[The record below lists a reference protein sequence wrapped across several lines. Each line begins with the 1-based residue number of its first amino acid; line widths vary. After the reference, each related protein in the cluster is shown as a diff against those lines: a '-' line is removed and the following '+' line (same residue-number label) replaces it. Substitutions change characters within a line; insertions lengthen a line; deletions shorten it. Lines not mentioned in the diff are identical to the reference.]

1 MMMGGRARGIGA
13 PMRKGPYRG
22 RRGPTRP
29 RRLLLFLPLLLAAV
43 SEGMAL
49 EAWPDGAAS
58 LPTIAEF
65 TRELERNEG
74 YIPFYYRSS
83 TGQLLLEV
91 CRLEEEF
98 LHLTSLATG
107 IGWGMNW
114 SLDRGTIGRQNLARF
129 ERHGPV
135 VMLVQINS
143 SFRALDAR
151 NREELRAVEESF
163 PTSVVGAFPV
173 VAEERGCTLADAT
186 DYLLEDAFD
195 VRGRVR
201 GAGEGDFRAVR
212 NRSAIYLPRT
222 KAFPRNTELEVSI
235 TFTSDQP
242 GPQITRHAP
251 DGRSFTLRQH
261 HSFVELPPEGYRP
274 RRFDPRVGVG
284 AVTVMDF
291 SRHPEEGHM
300 EERWIRR
307 WRLEKRDPTSPIS
320 EAVEPIVYYL
330 DRGIPEP
337 YRTAFRE
344 GTLWWNQVL
353 EAAGFRNA
361 LQVRDL
367 PEGVDPMDARYSVI
381 QWVHRSDYGPSV
393 GPSFHDPRTGEIIKA
408 AVRMDSHR
416 SLTNFNTFATLA
428 AAASS
433 TTLGSSSGDGME
445 NGAGSE
451 DDGFE
456 GWLAE
461 LDPGISAEDYL
472 MIRRRQHVA
481 HEVGHTLGF
490 AHNFITASYG
500 RASVMDNPTPVV
512 RMRPDGSL
520 DLTGAYR
527 EGPGS
532 YDSLAV
538 RYAYMQFDSP
548 EAERDG
554 LEGILREGTRA
565 GIRFITGRD
574 AAPSGAI
581 PIANEWIY
589 GENMVDELERVI
601 GVRRTLLARFNES
614 AIREGEP
621 MWFLNQRLV
630 PAYHFHRYTLE
641 GAIKTV
647 GGMDYHYTVRGDGQA
662 PPAILNPAEQRR
674 ALRVLAAAIQPEEL
688 EIPER
693 VIELMAPVPYG
704 YSEHPRTFR
713 STAGPAFDP
722 LDAARGLARHVI
734 EGLLHPERA
743 SRLVIFHARNPQAPS
758 LHEVVEELVEATWG
772 GGPWSNPMHAA
783 LGRVSQRTLVDAL
796 FGLAVD
802 PRISVDTRVAVEW
815 QLDRLRD
822 LVEARSAVGPDEG
835 AHRAAVLADIQR
847 FLDTGELPKGSRTN
861 LDAPLEYPI
870 G

>member
-1 MMMGGRARGIGA
+1 MT
-13 PMRKGPYRG
+13 G
-22 RRGPTRP
+22 RRALVNDARRP
-29 RRLLLFLPLLLAAV
+29 RRRTGGSGPSWRPPGILPGLALLSSLVVA
-43 SEGMAL
+43 SGGEAL
-49 EAWPDGAAS
+49 QARPGGDPS
-58 LPTIAEF
+58 LPSIAEF
-65 TRELERNEG
+65 TRGLERNDG
-74 YIPFYYRSS
+74 YIPFYYRPS
-83 TGQLLLEV
+83 TGQLFLEA
-91 CRLEEEF
+91 CRWEEEF

-107 IGWGMNW
+107 IGWGVNW
-114 SLDRGTIGRQNLARF
+114 SLDRGTIGSRELARF
-129 ERHGPV
+129 ERHGPA
-135 VMLVQINS
+135 VMLVQVPTA
-143 SFRALDAR
+143 FRALEAR
-151 NREELRAVEESF
+151 NREEALSVEESF
-163 PTSVVGAFPV
+163 PTSVVGAFRV
-173 VAEERGCTLADAT
+173 VAEERGCALADAT
-186 DYLLEDAFD
+186 DYLLDDAFG
-195 VRGRVR
+195 VRSRVR
-201 GAGEGDFRAVR
+201 SAGQGDFRVVR
-212 NRSAIYLPRT
+212 DRSAIHLPRT
-222 KAFPRNTELEVSI
+222 KAFPKNTEIEVSI

-242 GPQITRHAP
+242 GPQIARHAP

-261 HSFVELPPEGYRP
+261 QSFVELPPDGYRP

-291 SRHPEEGHM
+291 SRHPEEGHL

-307 WRLEKRDPTSPIS
+307 WRLEKRDPSSAMS
-320 EAVEPIVYYL
+320 EPVEPIVYYL

-367 PEGVDPMDARYSVI
+367 PDGVDPMDARYSVI

-428 AAASS
+428 AASS
-433 TTLGSSSGDGME
+433 PAAVGGSSGGDGA
-445 NGAGSE
+445 NGF
-451 DDGFE
+451 D
-456 GWLAE
+456 GWLAGM
-461 LDPGISAEDYL
+461 DPGISAEDYL

-500 RASVMDNPTPVV
+500 RGSVMDNPTPVV
-512 RMRPDGSL
+512 RVRPDGSL
-520 DLTGAYR
+520 DLTSAYR

-538 RYAYMQFDSP
+538 RYAYTQFDSP
-548 EAERDG
+548 AAEHEG
-554 LEGILREGTRA
+554 LEAILQEGARD

-574 AAPSGAI
+574 ASPAGAI

-589 GENMVDELERVI
+589 GQNMVDELERVMGI
-601 GVRRTLLARFNES
+601 RRTLLDRFNES
-614 AIREGEP
+614 AIQVGEP

-647 GGMDYHYTVRGDGQA
+647 GGMDYNYTVRGDGQA
-662 PPAILNPAEQRR
+662 PPAILSPAEQRR
-674 ALRVLAAAIQPEEL
+674 ALRVLAAAVHPEEL

-693 VIELMAPVPYG
+693 VIRLMAPVPYG

-734 EGLLHPERA
+734 EGILHPERA
-743 SRLVIFHARNPQAPS
+743 PRLVIFHARNPDAPS
-758 LHEVVEELVEATWG
+758 LHEVIDELVQATWG
-772 GGPWSNPMHAA
+772 VAPGAGSMRAA
-783 LGRVSQRTLVDAL
+783 LARVSQRTLVDAL

-802 PRISVDTRVAVEW
+802 PRSSVDTRVAAEW
-815 QLDRLRD
+815 QLRRLLDR
-822 LVEARSAVGPDEG
+822 VEATTASAPDGE
-835 AHRAAVLADIQR
+835 AHRAVVLADIER
-847 FLDTGELPKGSRTN
+847 YLETGEVPRRGTATF
-861 LDAPLEYPI
+861 DAPLEYPI